1 MSGDSMAWPIL
12 PVPMNVIL
20 SKMLEVEVD
29 VEKFARRVVAVAADR
44 SRLASIIM
52 TLNCKVWLVSRLW
65 LLLCLV
71 FLSLD
76 QLEGRRRHYHTYN
89 RDSVYVKSNTT
100 KNVRMNLHGVCAHLH
115 AMPYHKK
122 STLYLPLGY
131 RRTHT

>member
-76 QLEGRRRHYHTYN
+76 QPPPL
-89 RDSVYVKSNTT
+89 
-100 KNVRMNLHGVCAHLH
+100 
-115 AMPYHKK
+115 PY
-122 STLYLPLGY
+122 LQQGQRL
-131 RRTHT
+131 REI

>member
-65 LLLCLV
+65 LLLCAL
-71 FLSLD
+71 FF
-76 QLEGRRRHYHTYN
+76 
-89 RDSVYVKSNTT
+89 
-100 KNVRMNLHGVCAHLH
+100 
-115 AMPYHKK
+115 
-122 STLYLPLGY
+122 
-131 RRTHT
+131 

>member
-52 TLNCKVWLVSRLW
+52 TLN
-65 LLLCLV
+65 
-71 FLSLD
+71 
-76 QLEGRRRHYHTYN
+76 
-89 RDSVYVKSNTT
+89 
-100 KNVRMNLHGVCAHLH
+100 
-115 AMPYHKK
+115 
-122 STLYLPLGY
+122 
-131 RRTHT
+131 